1 MATKKK
7 SEMIPKAKSQEKTV
21 HFVAGLPRSGST
33 MLISLLAQNPK
44 MHGAPVSGLC
54 GIVNGIFM
62 NWDKIEFHREVPN
75 EKAKRAVLKAMI
87 DAYHSDT
94 DRPIVF
100 DKERSWVMHIALLEE
115 ILGRKVKMIIPVR
128 PVVEILAS
136 FESLRQKNP
145 LTYTMADEHLGANS
159 TLETRCDY
167 FMNATG
173 PIGSVYNW
181 TKDAVTSGYLDRMLF
196 VDYNKLT
203 NDPEKQL
210 KRIYEFL
217 EEPMSKHD
225 FSDIKQLVA
234 GDDSVWRFPGI
245 HDVRPVLERKSPDP
259 IKMLGADLY
268 MRYTRSEPWEQW
280 I

>member
-1 MATKKK
+1 MDKKK
-7 SEMIPKAKSQEKTV
+7 KSQEKTL
-21 HFVAGLPRSGST
+21 HFGAGLPRSGST
-33 MLISLLAQNPK
+33 MLISLLSQNPR

-54 GIVNGIFM
+54 GIINGIFM

-75 EKAKRAVLKAMI
+75 EPAKRRVLKAML
-87 DAYHSDT
+87 DSYHADT

-100 DKERSWVMHIALLEE
+100 DKDRSWVMHIALLEE

-145 LTYTMADEHLGANS
+145 LNYTMADEQLGANS
-159 TLETRCDY
+159 TLETRSDY

-196 VDYNKLT
+196 VEYNKLVS
-203 NDPEKQL
+203 DPKKQL
-210 KRIYEFL
+210 DRIYAFL
-217 EEPMSKHD
+217 EEPVFEHD
-225 FSDIKQLVA
+225 LSNIRQLVQS
-234 GDDSVWRFPGI
+234 DDSVWRFPGL
-245 HDVRPVLERKSPDP
+245 HDVRPVLERTSPDP
-259 IKMLGADLY
+259 IKTLGADLY

-280 I
+280 V